1 MNICFCSYMKLFSVF
16 YTHLAQWKFYI
27 TIWYSVT
34 TIWVL
39 DYYLEISNGP
49 NTDSS
54 IRSQLF
60 ELFLAS
66 LFEKMET
73 EKINVSIIAREENDV
88 FLFFSIYQGLWI
100 WIIEKAGYLQPWQLD
115 PNSNFDKVS
124 KTLELLN
131 QYYEWF
137 RLTN

>member
-1 MNICFCSYMKLFSVF
+1 MKLFFVF
-16 YTHLAQWKFYI
+16 LIHIFLYEKSI

-39 DYYLEISNGP
+39 EYYLEISNGP
-49 NTDSS
+49 NTNSS

-60 ELFLAS
+60 ELFIAS

-73 EKINVSIIAREENDV
+73 EKINVSIIAKEENDV

-100 WIIEKAGYLQPWQLD
+100 
-115 PNSNFDKVS
+115 
-124 KTLELLN
+124 
-131 QYYEWF
+131 
-137 RLTN
+137 